1 MWSKLR
7 KSRYSCLKI
16 SISRAIQ
23 KAIETETES
32 RSVLSYSLRPHGL
45 QPARLL
51 DPWNSPG
58 QNTGVGS
65 HSILQGIF
73 PAQGLNPGLLHCWWI
88 LYCLS
93 HREALKTMEPV
104 TQSHVTYSQFSHLFL
119 VGENWLNQLLRG
131 KVLFHHFFLLSY
143 LICSLKIGFFWW
155 IKGQLSHL

>member
-7 KSRYSCLKI
+7 KSRHSCLKI
-16 SISRAIQ
+16 FILRTIL

-32 RSVLSYSLRPHGL
+32 HSVLSYSLRARGL

-51 DPWNSPG
+51 YPWNSPG

-65 HSILQGIF
+65 HSIFQVIF
-73 PAQGLNPGLLHCWWI
+73 PTQGSNPGLLHCWQI

-93 HREALKTMEPV
+93 HRETMEPI
-104 TQSHVTYSQFSHLFL
+104 TQSHGTYYQFFHLFL

-131 KVLFHHFFLLSY
+131 KVLFHHFFLLFY
-143 LICSLKIGFFWW
+143 PQPEKSLP
-155 IKGQLSHL
+155 LVD